1 MVREVSFTNSEETR
15 DRSLQF
21 IVNPDTTHCVVDSR
35 EDHHWSFV
43 WIIINDFFIHL
54 EEVTITSFNCITTKT
69 FDSIFE
75 VEIYS
80 KTCRV
85 NTETS
90 VATFF
95 SSTRSYVTRYE
106 VTECWVTTFQVE
118 VAVFIR
124 NFSWFLFTSADS
136 LSILF
141 FLRNPDTTI
150 VTERLRH
157 KSQFRLE
164 CTVYRNTSRVDL
176 SEARVSKPST
186 FFVALES
193 S

>member
-1 MVREVSFTNSEETR
+1 MHQCRSTKTVSTVVREVSFTNSEEAR
-15 DRSLQF
+15 DRCLQF

-54 EEVTITSFNCITTKT
+54 EEVTITSFNCVTTKT
-69 FDSIFE
+69 FNSIFK

-80 KTCRV
+80 KTCSV

-95 SSTRSYVTRYE
+95 SSTRSYVTRHE
-106 VTECWVTTFQVE
+106 VTECRVTTFQVE
-118 VAVFIR
+118 VAVFVW

-136 LSILF
+136 FSILF
-141 FLRNPDTTI
+141 LFRNPDTTI
-150 VTERLRH
+150 VTERL
-157 KSQFRLE
+157 
-164 CTVYRNTSRVDL
+164 
-176 SEARVSKPST
+176 
-186 FFVALES
+186 
-193 S
+193 